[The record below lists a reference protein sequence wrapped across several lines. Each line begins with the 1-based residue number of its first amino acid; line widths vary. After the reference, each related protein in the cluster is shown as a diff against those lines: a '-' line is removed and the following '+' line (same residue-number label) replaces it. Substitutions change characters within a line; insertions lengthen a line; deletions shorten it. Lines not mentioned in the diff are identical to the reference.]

1 MKAKQTVLMLGLL
14 AAMTTMAVAQQ
25 STNITTTAKA
35 TAKATA
41 KTTVNIT
48 KTQIQPIYPVVQYKL
63 EDNKKKA
70 SKDQGRILRYEG
82 LSSEPWATIATRQQ
96 NSSVSFNAAEHEP
109 KFCLLSFGHKP

>member
-14 AAMTTMAVAQQ
+14 AAMTTMAAAQQ
-25 STNITTTAKA
+25 STNVTTTAKA
-35 TAKATA
+35 NA
-41 KTTVNIT
+41 KTTVNIS

-82 LSSEPWATIATRQQ
+82 LSSEPWATIATRQL